1 MLNHLWF
8 PETLLNVKQLLFFMN
23 NVCCGLGCSTIS
35 AHTVAPSS
43 HMTARGQILI
53 SHKVTAYTSV
63 MLMPSLSEYIHCC
76 HTFMFYKHPKERGC
90 MHLWPSPTKQTAQE
104 RIPLQPTGF
113 NKRQSAALCGPA
125 AQSPGSLELN
135 VPVILPGG
143 SSGSWIQAITIK
155 SGHS

>member
-1 MLNHLWF
+1 
-8 PETLLNVKQLLFFMN
+8 MN
-23 NVCCGLGCSTIS
+23 ELCCGLHCTSTKLACTVKLYETSGLRMVVGRNLLFPIRWQQIPLPCSCHHFRSIPT
-35 AHTVAPSS
+35 AVALVSWSQIP
-43 HMTARGQILI
+43 RGG
-53 SHKVTAYTSV
+53 
-63 MLMPSLSEYIHCC
+63 
-76 HTFMFYKHPKERGC
+76 RGC

-135 VPVILPGG
+135 VPVILPAG